1 MTDRVLDARG
11 LTKRYDE
18 FLALSDVD
26 LDLADGEVHALIGPN
41 GAGKTTL
48 FGILAGDLHATKG
61 TVAYRGEDITR
72 LPAWRRTRLG
82 MVRSFQIARVFAS
95 FTVEENVRSA
105 VLAASRKSWIFFRSE
120 RSVGAGSLTDELLT
134 ETGLAG
140 LRDVRATALSQGDR
154 KRLEIAMALALE
166 PRVLLL
172 DEPTAGMSPVET
184 HATVRLVRQ
193 LWQDRGC
200 AVLITEHDMS
210 VVFELAQR
218 ITVLHRGEVLR
229 SGEPAAIA
237 EDPAVREVYLGGAD
251 ES

>member
-1 MTDRVLDARG
+1 MTQLILDARG
-11 LTKRYDE
+11 VSKRYDE
-18 FLALSDVD
+18 FLALSNVD
-26 LDLADGEVHALIGPN
+26 IDLTDGEVHALIGPN
-41 GAGKTTL
+41 GAGKSTL
-48 FGILAGDLHATKG
+48 FGILAGDLRATEG
-61 TVAYRGEDITR
+61 TVAYLGENVTR

-82 MVRSFQIARVFAS
+82 MVRTFQIARVFAS

-105 VLAASRKSWIFFRSE
+105 VLAATRKSWIFFRTE
-120 RSVGAGSLTDELLT
+120 GSVGAGHITDGLLS
-134 ETGLAG
+134 ETGLAD
-140 LRDVRATALSQGDR
+140 LRNVHAVALSQGDR

-172 DEPTAGMSPVET
+172 DEPTAGMSPLET
-184 HATVRLVRQ
+184 QATVHLVRQ

-229 SGEPAAIA
+229 SGEPTAIA
-237 EDPAVREVYLGGAD
+237 ADLAVREVYLGGAD